1 MTENK
6 MNQGT
11 FPEPVYFGI
20 DENLAELAHR
30 MNSFQK
36 YEKGSETAAYRKDVC
51 RVYEAAKN
59 KATEFPAC
67 SEKAFRLAESFSKK
81 YADWANERNRI
92 ETMEPSILVAGPG
105 GVNNRRKARQNER
118 RHVSSQKWRDIMK
131 IVKKIE
137 DLQPPRVISE
147 EEKAEKAEKFH
158 DWDFEG
164 GRVVINT
171 EENRVQILYED
182 KPDEE
187 TRTTLKKHAFR
198 WAPSKKAWQRQLT
211 ENGVYAAKVVT
222 SSL

>member
-6 MNQGT
+6 
-11 FPEPVYFGI
+11 EPVYFWI
-20 DENLAELAHR
+20 DEVLAELAQH
-30 MNSFQK
+30 MNSFSP
-36 YEKGSETAAYRKDVC
+36 YVKGSETAGYREEVARAYA
-51 RVYEAAKN
+51 AAKN
-59 KATEFPAC
+59 KAAEFPAC

-118 RHVSSQKWRDIMK
+118 RHVSSQKYREIMK
-131 IVKKIE
+131 IIERIE

-147 EEKAEKAEKFH
+147 EEKAEKAARWQG
-158 DWDFEG
+158 WDFAG
-164 GRVVINT
+164 GKVVINT
-171 EENRVQILYED
+171 EENRVQILYDD

-187 TRTTLKKHAFR
+187 TRQALKKHAFR